1 MIVIIDYGIGN
12 LRAISNMLF
21 RLGFENKISRDSDM
35 IGQAK
40 GLILPGNGHYDACLK
55 AFHALDI
62 LPAIKHG
69 VFEKNV
75 PILGICVGAQMLG
88 HTSEEGHEKGLGWL
102 DMDVVKFP
110 ADSDLKI
117 PNMGWREVEVT
128 DSGADYF
135 HFSKSGTRFYFT
147 HSFYMQPHDN
157 SLKLLQSDYGL
168 PFAAAV
174 GRDNIIGVQF
184 HPEKS
189 HAYGK
194 EFFTHFAGMSS

>member
-128 DSGADYF
+128 DSGADYSIF
-135 HFSKSGTRFYFT
+135 PNRGHGSISPIVFICNRMIT
-147 HSFYMQPHDN
+147 
-157 SLKLLQSDYGL
+157 L
-168 PFAAAV
+168 
-174 GRDNIIGVQF
+174 
-184 HPEKS
+184 
-189 HAYGK
+189 
-194 EFFTHFAGMSS
+194 

>member
-1 MIVIIDYGIGN
+1 
-12 LRAISNMLF
+12 
-21 RLGFENKISRDSDM
+21 M

-184 HPEKS
+184 HPEKV
-189 HAYGK
+189 
-194 EFFTHFAGMSS
+194 THMVKNFSPILRGCVHDNEARYPLFAIAGQWFV